1 MSKRPNAAER
11 AYMGRVADLGC
22 VVCQQPAQVHHLTG
36 AGMGLRAAHSE
47 IIPLCMN
54 HHTGNEGIH
63 TIGKRT
69 WQERYGYEREFL
81 ELVKEALA

>member
-11 AYMGRVADLGC
+11 RYMSRVADLGC

-47 IIPLCMN
+47 VIGLCAH
-54 HHTGNEGIH
+54 HHTGDEGIH
-63 TIGKRT
+63 TIGVRT
-69 WQERYGYEREFL
+69 CQAILTQARR
-81 ELVKEALA
+81 LVA